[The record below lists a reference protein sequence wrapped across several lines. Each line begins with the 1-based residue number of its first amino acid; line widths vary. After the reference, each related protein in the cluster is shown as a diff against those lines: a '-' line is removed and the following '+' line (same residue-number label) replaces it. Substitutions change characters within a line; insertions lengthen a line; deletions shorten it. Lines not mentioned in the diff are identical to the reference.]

1 VSERGRFG
9 EPPRNEMYVL
19 LLLLV
24 SLVYGWMLVAYF
36 HYREGRQEEFLHL
49 LTTAVETDAPLAP
62 AVWAYLED
70 RPSGWLR
77 KFWVA
82 LLLFFV
88 MPGYYWFWHRRHS
101 YDQKVAAVAHR
112 LEQGD
117 SLPDA
122 LRATPGVASRETIL
136 AAAVGQST
144 GQLARCLRS
153 SARTRQTTV
162 WPEILPRVV
171 YPLFLLLFLSGITGF
186 WMTWIVPR
194 LLRIFEDFDIEL
206 PALSEQLIDLW
217 QPFVDA
223 LRWGFLGLAGL
234 LLLLGISSTVRW
246 YFPGLGRLYR
256 MKVQSQVLKML
267 SLLLE
272 TGKPVPESLAVLAG
286 AGHFSRTVR
295 RRLNAVRQRVEQG
308 EPLADS
314 LRRRGLLPPNLVPL
328 VQAAERARN
337 LPWALGELGDNR
349 ANWRIRSLRR
359 ISLLFFPAIMVVIGF
374 MVGCMVLGMFLPLV
388 EIMTRL
394 SS

>member
-1 VSERGRFG
+1 MFLFI
-9 EPPRNEMYVL
+9 L
-19 LLLLV
+19 LLVV

-36 HYREGRQEEFLHL
+36 HYRQGRQDEFLHL

-77 KFWVA
+77 EFWVA
-82 LLLFFV
+82 VLLFFV
-88 MPGYYWFWHRRHS
+88 VPGYYWIWHRRHS

-112 LEQGD
+112 LEQGV

-122 LRATPGVASRETIL
+122 LRATSGVASRETIL

-144 GQLARCLRS
+144 GRLALCLRS
-153 SARTRQTTV
+153 SARTRATTI

-194 LLRIFEDFDIEL
+194 LDRIFEDFGMEL

-217 QPFVDA
+217 PPFVDA
-223 LRWGFLGLAGL
+223 LSWGFRGLAGL
-234 LLLLGISSTVRW
+234 LLLLVISSTVRW
-246 YFPGLGRLYR
+246 YFPGLGRLYG

-267 SLLLE
+267 AILLD

-286 AGHFSRTVR
+286 SGYFPSTVR
-295 RRLNAVRQRVEQG
+295 KRLNAVRQRVEQG

-314 LRRRGLLPPNLVPL
+314 LRRQGLLPRSMVPL

-349 ANWRIRSLRR
+349 ANRRIRSLRR

-374 MVGCMVLGMFLPLV
+374 MVGLIVLGTFLPLV
-388 EIMTRL
+388 EMMTRL
-394 SS
+394 S